1 MKILNHFIPVFTE
14 QLESTVAYYESLA
27 NRSMDRT
34 WDIPEAG
41 LSLATVYPYVIVSG
55 SPDAME
61 PAKSLRAV
69 VYVDSM
75 NELKEE
81 LKKQN
86 TLIIRD
92 QCGPIG
98 PSIFVQHPDGSF
110 IEYVEPA
117 QATV

>member
-14 QLESTVAYYESLA
+14 QLESTIAYYESLA

-55 SPDAME
+55 SSDAIE

-110 IEYVEPA
+110 IEYVEPT

>member
-1 MKILNHFIPVFTE
+1 MK
-14 QLESTVAYYESLA
+14 
-27 NRSMDRT
+27 
-34 WDIPEAG
+34 
-41 LSLATVYPYVIVSG
+41 
-55 SPDAME
+55 

>member
-1 MKILNHFIPVFTE
+1 MKITDHFIPVFTH
-14 QLESTVAYYESLA
+14 QLDTTVAYYESLA
-27 NRSMDRT
+27 NQAMDRR

-55 SPDAME
+55 SPEALE
-61 PAKSLRAV
+61 PARSLRAV

-75 NELKEE
+75 DELKEG
-81 LKKQN
+81 LKQQN
-86 TLIIRD
+86 TLILRD
-92 QCGPIG
+92 QHGPIG

-110 IEYVEPA
+110 IEYVEPT

>member
-41 LSLATVYPYVIVSG
+41 LSLAIVYPYVIVSG

-92 QCGPIG
+92 QYGPIG

>member
-1 MKILNHFIPVFTE
+1 MKIINHFIPVFTE

-55 SPDAME
+55 SVEAME
-61 PAKSLRAV
+61 PARSLRAV

-75 NELKEE
+75 TELKEE

-86 TLIIRD
+86 TVIVRD
-92 QCGPIG
+92 QYGPIG
-98 PSIFVQHPDGSF
+98 PSVFVQHPDGCF
-110 IEYVEPA
+110 IEYVEPVK
-117 QATV
+117 TVI